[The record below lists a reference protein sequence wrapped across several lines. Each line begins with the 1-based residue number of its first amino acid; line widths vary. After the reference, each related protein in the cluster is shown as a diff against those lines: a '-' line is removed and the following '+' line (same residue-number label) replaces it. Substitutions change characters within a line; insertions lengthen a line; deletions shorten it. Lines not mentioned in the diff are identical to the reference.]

1 MKLRKLTILNVI
13 IHIDNL
19 DAPRIITTDNIMD
32 FIKYENEDL
41 SMDALRND
49 LSVSSICSEKNQPID
64 EEFFGSSIGT
74 CDTIS

>member
-1 MKLRKLTILNVI
+1 
-13 IHIDNL
+13 
-19 DAPRIITTDNIMD
+19 
-32 FIKYENEDL
+32 
-41 SMDALRND
+41 MDALRND